1 MKYLRSE
8 PFSVGGASSQQY
20 RDNYD
25 RIFGKKAEEKTPADE
40 WNEAVK
46 VGTDVEICVP
56 WVLEY
61 SPHSLDP
68 HYMSARRMITVAP
81 AYMLDG
87 RPVVRVRH
95 PEAATGPVVGLS
107 SLRVL

>member
-25 RIFGKKAEEKTPADE
+25 RIFGKKEKTPADE
-40 WNEAVK
+40 WNETVK
-46 VGTDVEICVP
+46 VGAAVEICVP
-56 WVLEY
+56 WVLEHDV
-61 SPHSLDP
+61 P
-68 HYMSARRMITVAP
+68 ARRMVTVAP